1 MFIELLSSGL
11 EDINTK
17 NHPKRKDD
25 KMITI
30 IKQELDIDESLKTK
44 LSYICEF
51 ANTTPTF
58 IKGNIRK
65 LDKTNLTYIEPHRI
79 IIKGINFLFFNY
91 SNEIY
96 IENLSTKI
104 KISELQNYIKS
115 I

>member
-1 MFIELLSSGL
+1 
-11 EDINTK
+11 
-17 NHPKRKDD
+17 
-25 KMITI
+25 MITI
-30 IKQELDIDESLKTK
+30 IKQELDINESLKTK

-96 IENLSTKI
+96 IENLSNKI
-104 KISELQNYIKS
+104 KISKLQNYIKS

>member
-1 MFIELLSSGL
+1 
-11 EDINTK
+11 
-17 NHPKRKDD
+17 
-25 KMITI
+25 MITI

-96 IENLSTKI
+96 IENLSIFQKTIGK
-104 KISELQNYIKS
+104 
-115 I
+115 

>member
-1 MFIELLSSGL
+1 
-11 EDINTK
+11 
-17 NHPKRKDD
+17 
-25 KMITI
+25 MITI
-30 IKQELDIDESLKTK
+30 IKQEIDIDESLKTK

-91 SNEIY
+91 YNEIY

>member
-1 MFIELLSSGL
+1 
-11 EDINTK
+11 
-17 NHPKRKDD
+17 
-25 KMITI
+25 MITI

-96 IENLSTKI
+96 IENLSKKI